1 MKPRAPKGKG
11 NVTLEAADGRGNVP
25 SHGAPLQFAI
35 GGRITSVDPIRR
47 FLQIGTHD
55 CWVDPGVSMGGLAP
69 GKTVTATGYQE
80 HGTGRWIVTRLTHG

>member
-1 MKPRAPKGKG
+1 MLRGDQPERVIAG
-11 NVTLEAADGRGNVP
+11 AAK
-25 SHGAPLQFAI
+25 I
-35 GGRITSVDPIRR
+35 
-47 FLQIGTHD
+47 

>member
-69 GKTVTATGYQE
+69 EKTVTATGYQE